1 MSELSFAQEGIIKKA
16 LLEIEL
22 LEINHIEKTTTLD
35 FVPSTEYEEYI
46 EKLLNKSD
54 SEKKRRR
61 LGLRRIIA
69 VVAAVAIIFAMA
81 ITAFAFRKQI
91 VDFIETLVPG
101 GVRLEPDGGEFSPTN
116 AYYHPTIIP
125 DGFEVDYF
133 ENNDVSITTEW
144 VRGDNEYII
153 LDQVVLSERY
163 QVDIDT
169 ESEHYR
175 KEKVGPYTVHYTYK
189 YGTHSAV
196 WENDRYGF
204 VLNCIYE
211 TTFEEIKEMILT
223 MEVLPLSEDGGVPEG
238 N

>member
-1 MSELSFAQEGIIKKA
+1 MSELSFAQAGIIKKA

-46 EKLLNKSD
+46 EKLLNKCD

-69 VVAAVAIIFAMA
+69 LAAAVAIIFAMA

-101 GVRLEPDGGEFSPTN
+101 GVRLEPDGGEFKPVEGYYVFSKLPE
-116 AYYHPTIIP
+116 AYEVTYHT
-125 DGFEVDYF
+125 
-133 ENNDVSITTEW
+133 ENKVQIETEW
-144 VRGDNEYII
+144 TNGENVIF
-153 LDQVVLSERY
+153 LQQTVLTERY

-189 YGTHSAV
+189 YGTHTVV

-204 VLNCIYE
+204 VLNCIFE